1 MLCAISPGKDSCNGD
16 SGGPLVVAEG
26 DGETP
31 GQNYRLVGTSLLTI
45 FQLQL
50 LTRSGW

>member
-1 MLCAISPGKDSCNGD
+1 MLCAGAPGKDSCNGD

-31 GQNYRLVGTSLLTI
+31 GQNYRLVSAGLLRKRPPVTI
-45 FQLQL
+45 LC
-50 LTRSGW
+50 SV